1 MDRDGLDHLGKPN
14 KRSLFSR
21 LTI

>member
-14 KRSLFSR
+14 ERSLPSAV
-21 LTI
+21 